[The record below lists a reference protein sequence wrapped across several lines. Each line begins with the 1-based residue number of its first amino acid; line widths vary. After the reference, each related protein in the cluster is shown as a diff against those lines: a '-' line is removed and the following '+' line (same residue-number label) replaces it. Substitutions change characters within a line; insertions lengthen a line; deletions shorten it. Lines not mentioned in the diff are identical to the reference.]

1 MGCVPSADK
10 GRESARVLIL
20 GIQSSGKSTFAKQ
33 MKIIH
38 CNGFRDDEISN
49 YKDILCQNL
58 MLGFK
63 ELLDIIEDDVSK
75 DNKKVSYIFIFIDF

>member
-1 MGCVPSADK
+1 MGCVPSAAK
-10 GRESARVLIL
+10 SKEQARVLIL

-58 MLGFK
+58 MLAFK
-63 ELLDIIEDDVSK
+63 ELLDIIDEDVSK
-75 DNKKVSYIFIFIDF
+75 ENKKVCFHFNK